1 VSQLVR
7 SELGQLV
14 GEPTGPIG
22 EWAYLRLDRNRRSR
36 LWVSACRPYDEK
48 HLSGQADL
56 EPEYVAPVVQHRLPE
71 GTRLEKL
78 LCSFPHNLSEKEL
91 LQRRLDVISS
101 MVALSSSGDPASQET
116 RHQE

>member
-1 VSQLVR
+1 VGQLVR
-7 SELGQLV
+7 SVLGQLV
-14 GEPTGPIG
+14 GEPTGLLVNG
-22 EWAYLRLDRNRRSR
+22 Q
-36 LWVSACRPYDEK
+36 
-48 HLSGQADL
+48 LSGQADL

-71 GTRLEKL
+71 RTRLEKL

-101 MVALSSSGDPASQET
+101 ALSSSGDPASQET